1 MFMSW
6 DDELRQRFRDYE
18 NSSRAKLKDNALL
31 ISIKIRVDIGCFHR
45 EHSPQAYDAINK
57 FLQADS
63 SDSYGFIE
71 HENGPEIITQI
82 EFISSIIIISAAVI
96 DLVNTVIKA
105 RTEGI
110 KKGDRPNDD
119 IELITRGF
127 NKKGKLKEEKILRIK
142 TGDNLSKK
150 DLEKQMKK
158 ILKEYFEE

>member
-1 MFMSW
+1 MSW
-6 DDELRQRFRDYE
+6 DNELRHRLRDYE
-18 NSSRAKLKDNALL
+18 NRSRTNPKDNALS
-31 ISIKIRVDIGCFHR
+31 ISIKVRVDSGCFHR
-45 EHSPQAYDAINK
+45 EHSPQAYDTIDK

-71 HENGPEIITQI
+71 HENGPELITQI
-82 EFISSIIIISAAVI
+82 EFISSIIIISASVI
-96 DLVNTVIKA
+96 DFVNTIIKA

-142 TGDNLSKK
+142 TGDNISKK
-150 DLEKQMKK
+150 NLDKQLKK
-158 ILKEYFEE
+158 ILKEYFED